1 LVTDTAYLFPLA
13 ELHDFV
19 TTELG
24 GGMETATRL
33 LAGSSPSE
41 YRDSMIS
48 LANRLSPQAR
58 AAILSGGGDVMPRL
72 ATADP
77 GFAEAYRDHL
87 RIHGYR
93 ILGFDLTGKVLLE
106 DPHAELVRAAS
117 QPPVDDPTPEAEQ
130 LAAELRSSLDSA
142 RSQRFDDLVAEA
154 RSTYP
159 IREEGEAVHARVMG
173 AVRLTALEVGRRMVG
188 AGHLTD
194 QEHVVYLT
202 LDEAMDWLNTPNDI
216 SELVA
221 ERRGKHLWPTSQSPE
236 AFLGGKPALPD
247 PSIFPPNVGRI
258 MRVFA
263 HDATPAELRNGADGV
278 AASPGIH
285 SGPVR
290 IVFGPED
297 FGRVGVG
304 DVLVAPITTS
314 PWEVLFPHI
323 GALVTEGG
331 GLLSHPAIVAREYR
345 LPAVVGFEGATAL
358 FHDGQL
364 VTVDGTA
371 GTVRPREGP

>member
-1 LVTDTAYLFPLA
+1 
-13 ELHDFV
+13 
-19 TTELG
+19 
-24 GGMETATRL
+24 
-33 LAGSSPSE
+33 
-41 YRDSMIS
+41 
-48 LANRLSPQAR
+48 
-58 AAILSGGGDVMPRL
+58 
-72 ATADP
+72 
-77 GFAEAYRDHL
+77 
-87 RIHGYR
+87 
-93 ILGFDLTGKVLLE
+93 
-106 DPHAELVRAAS
+106 
-117 QPPVDDPTPEAEQ
+117 
-130 LAAELRSSLDSA
+130 
-142 RSQRFDDLVAEA
+142 
-154 RSTYP
+154 
-159 IREEGEAVHARVMG
+159 MG
-173 AVRLTALEVGRRMVG
+173 
-188 AGHLTD
+188 
-194 QEHVVYLT
+194 
-202 LDEAMDWLNTPNDI
+202 WLNTPNDI

-221 ERRGKHLWPTSQSPE
+221 ERRGKHLWATSQSPE
-236 AFLGGKPALPD
+236 AFLGEKPALPD

-258 MRVFA
+258 MRVFGLVFA